1 MPLNINKIMSSSIDQ
16 LKLSNF
22 KKVGDVKSIIGGV
35 DLSKLTS
42 GSGVVDLSKL
52 TGGSGGVDLSKLT
65 GGSGVVDISKLTSG
79 GIGGG
84 LDLSKLSSIQN
95 KDIKSIIGGIGGSS
109 NSPINSILGGDLKIN
124 DILKNN
130 IGGSNSPLSNLLP
143 DVDLSKINN
152 LNIDTNKVFS
162 NLNLISNLG
171 IDNSNLKNDFLKL
184 SNSGI
189 KFNNLNDLKKLNL
202 TNTGISKEF
211 LSNLEKIQSNGI
223 EISSLSDSLSKL
235 GSIKGV
241 DKLLNMLG
249 NNNLSL
255 LGNNNLKDKLSNF
268 LNKDKS
274 DKSDKNPI
282 KADPIKLPNPG
293 EVINLDIRE
302 NQLSLLESELKNSK
316 FSKLFGDEYKSVT
329 ALISTDANISKE
341 GDFIGKYVIA
351 YVTGQKNASW
361 DISKND
367 AIAKINI
374 DQSKISLSADYNKNV
389 DGVTH
394 HIRITLLKN
403 VTQPTTKT
411 EVKNDENPTTVT
423 KIEKNLYIDRER
435 GIKILVPSQY
445 IDVYQTSKWGGYPS
459 FTTTKFSRQMVWYDK
474 SYDRPDYYPTNITK
488 PATKNRDGRSNF
500 DINVHIGQ
508 PGGKSVGNWSDDGS
522 HCFENADAIKEFFE
536 ICEKHIELYGNKFS
550 YTLATKDD
558 YDKAYRDDQ
567 IAKEERRKKE
577 EEEAKQRALLQQQQ
591 QNTSTN
597 TSTTNNTSDLSVSTP
612 ANTNKEADKP
622 ASDCP
627 NYDCWSH
634 YGKENFWNGVNTI
647 GGKKVPAI
655 VIEKSNSYFKISYKG
670 ASYGFLLKHAK
681 GGKSDTIH
689 QLLNVLT
696 LELNPYMLSNKL
708 KPDVDNIQM
717 YLKSNSLV
725 VGVPLMKSPS
735 GIAYTIKRRGGLNHY
750 GDTSDL
756 KPFEK
761 RKEYKYKMVVSGS
774 SGWKLTEHFITFE
787 GPE

>member
-42 GSGVVDLSKL
+42 GGGFVDISKL
-52 TGGSGGVDLSKLT
+52 TGGSGGLDLSKLT
-65 GGSGVVDISKLTSG
+65 GGSGVVDISKLTGGSG
-79 GIGGG
+79 GGG
-84 LDLSKLSSIQN
+84 LDLSKLSSMQN

-130 IGGSNSPLSNLLP
+130 IGGSNSPLSNLLG

-184 SNSGI
+184 SNNGI

-202 TNTGISKEF
+202 SNTGVSKEF
-211 LSNLEKIQSNGI
+211 LSNLEKIQNNGI

-235 GSIKGV
+235 GSINGV

-293 EVINLDIRE
+293 ELVNLDIRE
-302 NQLSLLESELKNSK
+302 NQLSLLETELKNSK

-367 AIAKINI
+367 AIDKINI

-403 VTQPTTKT
+403 ITQPTPKT
-411 EVKNDENPTTVT
+411 EVKKDENPTTVT

-459 FTTTKFSRQMVWYDK
+459 FTTTKFSKQMVWYDN

-500 DINVHIGQ
+500 DINIHIGQ

-522 HCFENADAIKEFFE
+522 HCFENEDAIKEFFE
-536 ICEKHIELYGNKFS
+536 ICEKHIEIHGNKFS

-567 IAKEERRKKE
+567 IAKEERRKRE

-591 QNTSTN
+591 QQSQQSQQVTPSG
-597 TSTTNNTSDLSVSTP
+597 DLSVINNN
-612 ANTNKEADKP
+612 NTEKGPDKP
-622 ASDCP
+622 KATCP
-627 NYDCWSH
+627 NYDCWTH
-634 YGKENFWNGVNTI
+634 YGKESFWNGVNTV

-655 VIEKSNSYFKISYKG
+655 AIEKTNTYFKISYKG
-670 ASYGFLLKHAK
+670 AASGLLLKHGT
-681 GGKSDTIH
+681 GGTGDTIH

-696 LELNPYMLSNKL
+696 LELNPYLKSNKL
-708 KPDVDNIQM
+708 KPLIKSIKMD
-717 YLKSNSLV
+717 LKTSSLV
-725 VGVPLMKSPS
+725 VEVPLTKSPS
-735 GIAYTIKRRGGLNHY
+735 GNPYSIHRRGGLGHY
-750 GDTSDL
+750 GDPRDL
-756 KPFEK
+756 DAYVNKPNYE
-761 RKEYKYKMVVSGS
+761 RNIVVSGKG
-774 SGWKLTEHFITFE
+774 GWKLTEHFITYE
-787 GPE
+787 G

>member
-22 KKVGDVKSIIGGV
+22 KKVGDVKSIIGG
-35 DLSKLTS
+35 
-42 GSGVVDLSKL
+42 
-52 TGGSGGVDLSKLT
+52 
-65 GGSGVVDISKLTSG
+65 
-79 GIGGG
+79 
-84 LDLSKLSSIQN
+84 SSSSQTN
-95 KDIKSIIGGIGGSS
+95 SIIVG
-109 NSPINSILGGDLKIN
+109 NLKIN

-130 IGGSNSPLSNLLP
+130 IGGSNSPLNNLLP

-184 SNSGI
+184 ENSGI

-202 TNTGISKEF
+202 SNTGISKEF
-211 LSNLEKIQSNGI
+211 LSNLEKIENNGI
-223 EISSLSDSLSKL
+223 EISSLTDSLSKL
-235 GSIKGV
+235 GSIKGI
-241 DKLLNMLG
+241 DKLLNLLG
-249 NNNLSL
+249 NNNLNL
-255 LGNNNLKDKLSNF
+255 LGNNNLKDKLLNF
-268 LNKDKS
+268 FNKDKN
-274 DKSDKNPI
+274 DKNPI
-282 KADPIKLPNPG
+282 KLDPIKLPNPG

-302 NQLSLLESELKNSK
+302 NQLPLLEFELKKAN
-316 FSKLFGDEYKSVT
+316 FSKLFGDEYKSVN

-341 GDFIGKYVIA
+341 GDFIGKYIIS

-403 VTQPTTKT
+403 IVTPKV
-411 EVKNDENPTTVT
+411 EPKKDENSTTT

-445 IDVYQTSKWGGYPS
+445 VDVYQTSRWGGYPS
-459 FTTTKFSRQMVWYDK
+459 FTTTKFSRQMVWYDN
-474 SYDRPDYYPTNITK
+474 SYDRPDYYPSNITK

-536 ICEKHIELYGNKFS
+536 ICNKHIEIHGNKFT

-567 IAKEERRKKE
+567 IAKEERRKKA
-577 EEEAKQRALLQQQQ
+577 EEEAKQRALLQQQTQ
-591 QNTSTN
+591 QQNTNTSTN
-597 TSTTNNTSDLSVSTP
+597 TNNTADLNVSTP
-612 ANTNKEADKP
+612 TNTDKTADK
-622 ASDCP
+622 AKSVCP
-627 NYDCWSH
+627 NNDCWTH
-634 YGKENFWNGVNTI
+634 YGKEKFWNGVNTI

-670 ASYGFLLKHAK
+670 AATGFLLRHAK
-681 GGKSDTIH
+681 GGTGDTIH

-696 LELNPYMLSNKL
+696 AELNPYMLSNKL
-708 KPDVDNIQM
+708 KPDLENIQM
-717 YLKSNSLV
+717 YLKTNSLV
-725 VGVPLMKSPS
+725 VGVPLMKSPT

-750 GDTSDL
+750 GDKSDL
-756 KPFEK
+756 KAFEK